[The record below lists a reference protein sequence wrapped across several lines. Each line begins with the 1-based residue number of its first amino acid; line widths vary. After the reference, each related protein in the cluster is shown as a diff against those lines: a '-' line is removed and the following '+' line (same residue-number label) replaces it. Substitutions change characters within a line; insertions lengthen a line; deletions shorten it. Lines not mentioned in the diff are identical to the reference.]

1 MSSDK
6 REFWWKEV
14 SFDETNNIQLLQ
26 WLCNSLKLF
35 LIRLISLYII
45 VFNGSNVKVKFS
57 CKGYQSTSSRTNPMK
72 RVTPSDQF
80 KSHLKPQ
87 KKWFSPDFILFKFKG
102 SKGSKT
108 LGYAKYTTGWDST
121 TSSLTWSLCEGYSTV
136 LNLQSRDWGY
146 SRVHQLRTGTIS

>member
-35 LIRLISLYII
+35 LVRLISLYII

-57 CKGYQSTSSRTNPMK
+57 CKGYQSTSSWANAMKVLHLRTN
-72 RVTPSDQF
+72 
-80 KSHLKPQ
+80 LKHISNL
-87 KKWFSPDFILFKFKG
+87 KKWFSLDFILFQFKG
-102 SKGSKT
+102 SKHLCRERHFTRWSFVIVQNPQPFLKQT
-108 LGYAKYTTGWDST
+108 YKCEIDCKYTVITGLS
-121 TSSLTWSLCEGYSTV
+121 
-136 LNLQSRDWGY
+136 
-146 SRVHQLRTGTIS
+146 